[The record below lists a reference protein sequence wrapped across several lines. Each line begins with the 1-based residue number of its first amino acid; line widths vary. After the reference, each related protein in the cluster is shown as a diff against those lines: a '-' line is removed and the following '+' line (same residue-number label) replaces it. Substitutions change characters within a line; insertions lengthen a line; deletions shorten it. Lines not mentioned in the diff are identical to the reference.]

1 MKPRIAF
8 LTGQSDPARC
18 ALSPPQAAVL
28 AELQPQARGID
39 CVALNYPWSADSADW
54 RAVPLWRASFANAR
68 QYRAALRG
76 DEPALSIARARLLQA
91 PRSLLL
97 VGSCGLSLLDA
108 LLREVDPEQR
118 SRIRVIAYGAVGPSW
133 PTAIQ
138 GHLLRGHRDWITSL
152 LGPRTLAPEWVTVQ
166 TLDCG
171 HLDYLQQAQARAA
184 VLAAA
189 RAQFQWLRGEGR
201 DASGALPGGEA
212 CRVGLCDV
220 DGIERRGADPA

>member
-8 LTGQSDPARC
+8 LTGQSDPERC
-18 ALSPPQAAVL
+18 ALSPLQAGL
-28 AELQPQARGID
+28 LTELQPQAQDID
-39 CVALNYPWSADSADW
+39 CLSLNYPWSTDSADW
-54 RAVPLWRASFANAR
+54 RAVPLWRASLANAR

-108 LLREVDPEQR
+108 LLREVDPDQR

-138 GHLLRGHRDWITSL
+138 GHLLRGRRDWISRL
-152 LGPRTLAPEWVTVQ
+152 LGPRALAPDRVAVQ
-166 TLDCG
+166 ALDCG
-171 HLDYLQQAQARAA
+171 HMDYLQQAQARAA
-184 VLAAA
+184 VLAALCTELD
-189 RAQFQWLRGEGR
+189 WLRGDTRHVAAAESSHDGR
-201 DASGALPGGEA
+201 
-212 CRVGLCDV
+212 CD
-220 DGIERRGADPA
+220 GQPESSTA